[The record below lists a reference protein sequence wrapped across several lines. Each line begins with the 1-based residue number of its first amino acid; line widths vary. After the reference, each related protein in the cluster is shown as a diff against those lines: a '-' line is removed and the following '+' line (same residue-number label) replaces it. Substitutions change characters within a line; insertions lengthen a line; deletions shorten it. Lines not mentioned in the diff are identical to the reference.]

1 MIQEHGPVRSGADF
15 AFSAMQPLYGRKQ
28 AHGPKDEQKCSRI
41 SSFFRNGAK
50 DAQKCMS
57 FWPNGGIFAKTVQK
71 TCTIALESGI
81 AQIFPRKTCTFA
93 FLYEIEEQNLGDSF
107 IKRFSSGVPET
118 FRLWLQLLK

>member
-1 MIQEHGPVRSGADF
+1 ERNCIHGYFFMVRT
-15 AFSAMQPLYGRKQ
+15 PEL
-28 AHGPKDEQKCSRI
+28 
-41 SSFFRNGAK
+41 
-50 DAQKCMS
+50 
-57 FWPNGGIFAKTVQK
+57 GGLAA
-71 TCTIALESGI
+71 IALESGI